1 MGRSAA
7 AADLPMCAHDA
18 ELTDIIHKEHQ
29 GRREHKEIKEL
40 VFNELLGRS
49 RVTANQDPT
58 DSPLQL
64 MRFQCLGAL
73 CDLRV

>member
-40 VFNELLGRS
+40 VFNELLGRAHAI
-49 RVTANQDPT
+49 ANRDPT

-64 MRFQCLGAL
+64 MRFQRLGAL